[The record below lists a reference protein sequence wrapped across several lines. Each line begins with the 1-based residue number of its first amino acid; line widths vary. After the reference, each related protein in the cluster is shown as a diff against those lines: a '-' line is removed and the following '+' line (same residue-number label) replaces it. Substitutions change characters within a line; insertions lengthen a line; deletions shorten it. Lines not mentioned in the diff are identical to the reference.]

1 MEKGTDAPVEEDAFK
16 PQPGGAGGDN
26 SDSSDDLCNDNRFDT
41 DNLEATSSSIIPQA
55 ELREDLGPVSSPV
68 VLKEEELADDLGSIS
83 SPVDLK
89 EELIEN
95 HEAKLPADLSQEPPA
110 ENDSGT
116 SGDFLITTPPP
127 IFPVALVAVV
137 IFKSL

>member
-95 HEAKLPADLSQEPPA
+95 
-110 ENDSGT
+110 DSGT